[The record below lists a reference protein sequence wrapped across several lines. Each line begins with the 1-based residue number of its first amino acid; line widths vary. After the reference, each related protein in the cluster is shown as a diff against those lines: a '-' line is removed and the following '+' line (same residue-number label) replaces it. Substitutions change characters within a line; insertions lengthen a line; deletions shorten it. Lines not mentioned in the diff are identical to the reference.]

1 VDLELRGKTAIV
13 TGASSGIGK
22 ATARELAAEGAAV
35 ALVARTAEALEAAAR
50 DIQDATGAIAVAVPA
65 DVSNRASVA
74 AMTEAVL
81 RRLGRIDILVNCA
94 SPQSRQLGSLPLADT
109 QYEHFHNDL
118 NTKVLGSLHC
128 AQAVAPHMIRHGWG
142 RIVNVS
148 GGAARHASGALPGI
162 RNVSL
167 VALTKNLADELGPHG
182 INVTVVHPGA
192 VKTERRLEQIA
203 EQARS
208 RGISPEEVEREGAKE
223 TAARRWMTSEEIAHV
238 ITFLASPRS
247 VAITGDVIAAWG
259 GSGHAIFY

>member
-1 VDLELRGKTAIV
+1 MDLQLRGKAVIV

-22 ATARELAAEGAAV
+22 ATARELAAEGARV
-35 ALVARTAEALEAAAR
+35 ALVARTAQTLEAVAR
-50 DIQDATGAIAVAVPA
+50 EIQRATGATVLPVPA
-65 DVSNRASVA
+65 DVSDRASVA
-74 AMTEAVL
+74 AMTNEVR

-109 QYEHFHNDL
+109 RYEHFHNDL
-118 NTKVLGSLHC
+118 DTKVLGSLHC
-128 AQAVAPHMIRHGWG
+128 AQAVAPHMIRSGWG
-142 RIVNVS
+142 RIINVS

-208 RGISPEEVEREGAKE
+208 QGISPEELERQGAKQ
-223 TAARRWMTSEEIAHV
+223 TAVRRWMTPEEVAHV

-247 VAITGDVIAAWG
+247 VAITGDVIAVGG